1 MILGFAAASN
11 LGEKNN
17 AAKTAQVM
25 RSRDFMQRPEDAE
38 TYQWFQESSSQ
49 ETGLGLIRT

>member
-1 MILGFAAASN
+1 MMLGLAAAFN

-25 RSRDFMQRPEDAE
+25 RSRDFMQSREDAE